1 MPIAEHSNAA
11 HARACTRGGRE
22 PGLWQ
27 RRPDDDGRVGT
38 NGVTGARRSA
48 ERAAGPFILLV
59 MLLTGCAATRPVT
72 APSASAAE
80 RLVADKPE
88 QAGQPASNDAH
99 TEPASVPP
107 TTATAEEPAS
117 EPPEDLWA
125 RLRAGL
131 RFPEVCQ
138 QKPQTRRWARV
149 YARDPRTFE
158 RELGRV
164 AAELAFV
171 AEVLELRGVP
181 TDFALLPWVESQ
193 FRAVETRG
201 NRPAGI
207 WQFMPATARDFGL
220 AVGPGYDARL
230 DLYAATLAAASL
242 LEYLGAGFDGDW
254 RLASMAFNA
263 GEFRVRRALARRK
276 DPASPLRVEDLSL
289 SPVTH
294 EHLAKLE
301 ALGCLI
307 RHPDRH
313 GIELPQ
319 VADGARLRVV
329 SLPGPI
335 DLDLARAMAGI
346 DEAQFTRLNPALRS
360 PLLPGGRHLL
370 LPQSA
375 LPRWQSLTA
384 GLPMAAAARDWR
396 AVPADDS
403 GTAASGQGGGQPGGI
418 DPAWLAL
425 LNDDSGGR
433 RSPILLPFGEH
444 AAGTVADRADGG
456 ERYRVRSGD
465 SPWTIA
471 RRLGVRLDALL
482 RANGLGERSI
492 LRPGQWLRIPR

>member
-1 MPIAEHSNAA
+1 
-11 HARACTRGGRE
+11 
-22 PGLWQ
+22 
-27 RRPDDDGRVGT
+27 
-38 NGVTGARRSA
+38 
-48 ERAAGPFILLV
+48 
-59 MLLTGCAATRPVT
+59 MLLTACAATRPVSEP
-72 APSASAAE
+72 AAAADEPAAASEPERASQPDHGDASAADVPVPQPAEAE
-80 RLVADKPE
+80 RLPA
-88 QAGQPASNDAH
+88 AQP
-99 TEPASVPP
+99 PV
-107 TTATAEEPAS
+107 
-117 EPPEDLWA
+117 DLWTQ
-125 RLRAGL
+125 LRAGL
-131 RFPEVCQ
+131 RFPDVCQ

-149 YARDPRTFE
+149 YARDPRMFE
-158 RELGRV
+158 RELQRV

-171 AEVLELRGVP
+171 ADVLALRGVP
-181 TDFALLPWVESQ
+181 ADFALLPWVESQ

-263 GEFRVRRALARRK
+263 GEFRVRRALARRR

-307 RHPDRH
+307 RHPGRY
-313 GIELPQ
+313 GIELPE
-319 VADGARLRVV
+319 VAADARLRVV

-335 DLDLARAMAGI
+335 DRDLARAMAGI
-346 DEAQFTRLNPALRS
+346 DEAQFARLNPALRS

-396 AVPADDS
+396 AVPANGTSTADGA
-403 GTAASGQGGGQPGGI
+403 GTAATGQGTGRSEGI
-418 DPAWLAL
+418 DPAWLAM
-425 LNDDSGGR
+425 LNDNSGER
-433 RSPILLPFGEH
+433 RDPILLPLGEH
-444 AAGTVADRADGG
+444 AAARVAGHVAAGD
-456 ERYRVRSGD
+456 RYRVRSGD